1 MEATKANN
9 GQLTCCVNGV
19 HLHSRYDP
27 QKEAARF
34 VDSLSCDFAPS
45 YVLVV
50 EPALSYCAPY
60 LNQRFPQAILCC
72 IRLSCE
78 FASSDA
84 LWQKVF
90 CVANDELL
98 NDSLGEQI
106 FEFMGEEGVCSCAF
120 VSWKPS
126 ETAFPKEAD
135 FAWRQIRKAVQKGMS
150 VLSTRKYFA
159 RRWTKNALRLCLF
172 ARKTALVEQGDASV
186 VVCASGPSLKDSIPF
201 LTHFRSRFFLVA
213 LSSALSP
220 LLYAGLQ
227 PDLCVSSDGGYWAKL
242 HLSCLP
248 ENTIPLSLAAE
259 GSCFAH
265 IIEGN
270 TIVPLV
276 YPDGCSKTI
285 LREMGVAGLEAA
297 RNGTVSGT
305 AAFLALSLTRG
316 DVYFCGLDLARG
328 NGFAHTQPNALETL
342 SSLSDCRLSPTETR
356 IVKASLPLPNHE
368 TSPMQI
374 YRSWFSSH
382 PFPARLFRLGTQ
394 KPPTLGTIEGIS
406 WKDFEERTKDF
417 AQKKMPS
424 FKETH
429 SSFSADKNVR
439 RKQLAAMIERN
450 RANSEWIQDALTLE
464 NTLFKRS
471 DSEKR
476 AEIAKKIEEEMDLFC
491 NDVLRALGT

>member
-1 MEATKANN
+1 MDLTKASN

-34 VDSLSCDFAPS
+34 VDSLRCDFTPS

-50 EPALSYCAPY
+50 EPALSYCTPY
-60 LNQRFPQAILCC
+60 LKQRFPKAVLCC

-78 FASSDA
+78 FTSSDE

-90 CVANDELL
+90 YVADDGRQNNNLA
-98 NDSLGEQI
+98 EQI

-126 ETAFPKEAD
+126 EKAFSWEAD
-135 FAWRQIRKAVQKGMS
+135 FAWRKIREAVQKGMS

-159 RRWTKNALRLCLF
+159 RRWIKNALRLCLF
-172 ARKTALVEQGDASV
+172 ATKTALVEQGDASV
-186 VVCASGPSLKDSIPF
+186 VVCASGPSLKDSIPY
-201 LTHFRSRFFLVA
+201 LSHFRSRFFLVA
-213 LSSALSP
+213 LSSALLP
-220 LLYAGLQ
+220 LLSAGVR
-227 PDLCVSSDGGYWAKL
+227 PDLCVSCDGGYWAKL
-242 HLSCLP
+242 HLSCLSQ
-248 ENTIPLSLAAE
+248 NTIPLSLAAE

-270 TIVPLV
+270 TVVPLI

-285 LREMGVAGLEAA
+285 LQEMGLAGLEAV

-305 AAFLALSLTRG
+305 AVYLALTLTRG
-316 DVYFCGLDLARG
+316 DVYFCGLDLAAG
-328 NGFAHTQPNALETL
+328 KDFVHTQPNALETL
-342 SSLSDCRLSPTETR
+342 ASISDYRLSPTETR
-356 IVKASLPLPNHE
+356 IVKASLPPSNHE
-368 TSPMQI
+368 SSPMQI

-382 PFPARLFRLGTQ
+382 TFPARLFRLGTQ

-406 WKDFEERTKDF
+406 WKDFERRTNDF
-417 AQKKMPS
+417 AQKRMPS

-429 SSFSADKNVR
+429 SRIAADKSER
-439 RKQLAAMIERN
+439 KKQLAAVVERN

-464 NTLFKRS
+464 STLFKRS

-476 AEIAKKIEEEMDLFC
+476 AEIAKKIEEEMGLFC
-491 NDVLRALGT
+491 NNVLRALGT